1 MIDLH
6 CHILPGVDDGS
17 DSPDTSC
24 RMAAQAARSGVSR
37 IVATPHRG
45 ADPVRER
52 GRAEFFRR
60 ALRRMQA
67 ELDRWSIPI
76 RLLPGSEVLLSGRT
90 EALPD
95 RADLLTLNDTQ
106 YLLVEFNFDAP
117 AASMDRRLSL
127 VEQAGLTPVIAHPER
142 YFCVQENPAV
152 AGRWAER
159 GWLLQVNKGSLL
171 GELGEGAYLTGALLL
186 RRGLAA
192 AIASDAHHWTSR
204 NADLRALFET
214 LGRRFPGVDPA
225 LLLEENPRR
234 ILRGLDPIFE

>member
-45 ADPVRER
+45 SDPARER
-52 GRAEFFRR
+52 GRAEGFRR
-60 ALRRMQA
+60 ALRRLQD

-90 EALPD
+90 EDIPD
-95 RADLLTLNDTQ
+95 RAELLTLNDTQ
-106 YLLVEFNFDAP
+106 YLLVEFYFDASS
-117 AASMDRRLSL
+117 ASMDRRLSR
-127 VEQAGLTPVIAHPER
+127 VEQAGLIPVIAHPER

-152 AGRWAER
+152 AGSWAER
-159 GWLLQVNKGSLL
+159 GYLLQVNKGSLL
-171 GELGEGAYLTGALLL
+171 GELGEGAYLTASLLL

-192 AIASDAHHWTSR
+192 AIASDAHDLASR
-204 NADLRALFET
+204 APNLGPARTALERMCGAAAAGRMLEDTPRAI
-214 LGRRFPGVDPA
+214 LG
-225 LLLEENPRR
+225 
-234 ILRGLDPIFE
+234 